1 VRIAAIIWVVNES
14 ELIAS
19 TIQHALG
26 IGVDHVMVCDL
37 GSTDQTP
44 DIVERLCN
52 KFPVSLKR
60 FSATDFADS
69 AAWQKREVE
78 LLRETGADWV
88 ILQDA
93 DEFWIPNGGA
103 MKELALPQGVD
114 ALSVARFNIV
124 LTADQ
129 PPAEEISLS
138 VLAGSSFYVKKVDNF
153 PARLDVDAGLSWSQ
167 GVPMPKLMVRPA
179 QVVSLTMGWH
189 GAEMLEGP
197 ARIASMPAD
206 RLFVAHLP
214 FTSYSRFEKKVA
226 SIRETLA
233 NQAQYY
239 PAMIGWHWKR
249 WLRLEEE
256 GRLPEEYRRQFVDRE
271 TRAVLRDQKAILDC
285 TEIFG
290 GKLSSV

>member
-1 VRIAAIIWVVNES
+1 
-14 ELIAS
+14 
-19 TIQHALG
+19 
-26 IGVDHVMVCDL
+26 VDHVTVCDL

-44 DIVERLCN
+44 DIVEKLCGN
-52 KFPVSLKR
+52 FPVSFKR

-69 AAWQKREVE
+69 EAWQKREVD

-93 DEFWIPNGGA
+93 DEFWVPKGGD
-103 MKELALPQGVD
+103 LQALPMPPGVD
-114 ALSVARFNIV
+114 ALSVARFNLV
-124 LTADQ
+124 LTVDQ
-129 PPAEEISLS
+129 PPADEISLS
-138 VLAGSSFYVKKVDNF
+138 LLANSSFYVKKVENF
-153 PARLDVDAGLSWSQ
+153 PARLDVDPAVSWSQ

-189 GAEMLEGP
+189 GAELLEGP

-214 FTSYSRFEKKVA
+214 FTSYSRFKKKVT

-256 GRLPEEYRRQFVDRE
+256 GQLPQEYRRQFIDDE

-285 TEIFG
+285 REIFE